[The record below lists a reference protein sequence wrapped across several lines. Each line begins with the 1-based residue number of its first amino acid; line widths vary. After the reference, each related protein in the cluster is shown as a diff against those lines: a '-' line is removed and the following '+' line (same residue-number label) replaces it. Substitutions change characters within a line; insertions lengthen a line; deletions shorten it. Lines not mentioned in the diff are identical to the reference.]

1 MQFDHFQNY
10 LAIFQKYSSI
20 SKKNNNSL
28 EIICQILD
36 AVFIRD

>member
-10 LAIFQKYSSI
+10 LSIFQKQLSI
-20 SKKNNNSL
+20 SRKNNSSL
-28 EIICQILD
+28 EIVCQILD